1 MSLVTRFIRV
11 SLFHTAT
18 ATVAPS
24 SVRFIRTG
32 VPTCRYLQPNR
43 VCAFEFQTVVS
54 SIDSVTTHLLHY
66 ILLLL
71 LLLGSGEHL
80 PSTTKKT
87 RRCPREMMKHR
98 RLTQS
103 FTEFVIDSLETN
115 SECNAE
121 QQRDPTRPDRLV
133 STIVRSWRR
142 RRRYKYSNLCT
153 VPGCH
158 PRSPFDRGNGASG
171 WTNLHRPVAICWG
184 IEKNIID
191 PYNRH
196 SNCERSRMTF
206 GLG

>member
-1 MSLVTRFIRV
+1 MPPLHDTRCHIHEISIARSYGNSPTALVRWLTDWLTDSVTSHAIHQSFVVPPPLSPPLWFGSLGRG
-11 SLFHTAT
+11 L
-18 ATVAPS
+18 
-24 SVRFIRTG
+24 
-32 VPTCRYLQPNR
+32 PTCRYLQPNR

-71 LLLGSGEHL
+71 GSSVHL
-80 PSTTKKT
+80 PSTKKKT
-87 RRCPREMMKHR
+87 SRFPREMMKHR

-153 VPGCH
+153 VPDCH
-158 PRSPFDRGNGASG
+158 PLVV
-171 WTNLHRPVAICWG
+171 W
-184 IEKNIID
+184 
-191 PYNRH
+191 
-196 SNCERSRMTF
+196 
-206 GLG
+206 